1 MGTYK
6 ITFIYNQ
13 IARISLATG
22 EHNFEGEYYY
32 HSNVKGFLIYAFIK
46 AEDEK
51 RALILADEII
61 KKSHLNHDNI

>member
-1 MGTYK
+1 MVTYK
-6 ITFIYNQ
+6 ITFVYNQ

-32 HSNVKGFLIYAFIK
+32 HANAKGSLIYAFVK
-46 AEDEK
+46 AEDEE

-61 KKSHLNHDNI
+61 KKSHLNDHNI